1 MSVERMKLLGI
12 TGKSEVMNNFLIKY
26 IINSGLQLEDAIKVY
41 EKGWKLTYFDY
52 NTKPRELVKN
62 IEKLME
68 KLGVEYSKQC
78 LSDIKIK
85 NSLEDIEEKIHEINN
100 NIKNITNN
108 VIEKQE
114 EINKIKKSIEP
125 FQKLKNSEI
134 QLEKLYDLKYMRFRF
149 GKISKENYESINKE
163 IENMNCIMFKVDEDS
178 KDVWII
184 YFTTDE
190 YSAEVDSFF
199 NVLKFERIWI
209 DRSFSGKPKEILKK
223 LEDTINE
230 DEKYIENSRNTLDIE
245 VKNSETV
252 LLQLYRELQLYEKI
266 EFIKKYLAHDKNG
279 DFYLIGW
286 IPIDELEKIV
296 PLLEKEKKIK
306 YIVKSHYE
314 VATNPPTHLKNNK
327 LFRKFETIVEMYG
340 MPNYEELDPTV
351 FVAITAFIMFGFMF
365 GDVGQGA
372 IIMLIGLWL
381 SRKKKSLGPIFVA
394 GGISAIIFGVLYG
407 SVFGKEDI
415 IPSILIRPMENIT
428 TMLISGIAFGVIL
441 IILAIILNIKNGIT
455 NKNIKKAVLSE
466 NGIAGLLFY
475 ATVIGSIAYYFV
487 AGKMIV
493 SINIIIAI
501 CIIELAIILFK
512 DKLEQ
517 LITKKKEETESGVA
531 EQIFELIE
539 TLLSFVSNTISFVRL
554 AAFAINHVGLC
565 MAVYILANM
574 ISGAGNIA
582 IAIIGNAIVIVLE
595 GLIVAIQVLRL
606 EYYELFSR
614 FYSGDG
620 RPYKPIKKL
629 LNEE

>member
-1 MSVERMKLLGI
+1 
-12 TGKSEVMNNFLIKY
+12 
-26 IINSGLQLEDAIKVY
+26 
-41 EKGWKLTYFDY
+41 
-52 NTKPRELVKN
+52 
-62 IEKLME
+62 ME
-68 KLGVEYSKQC
+68 KLGIEYSKQC

-100 NIKNITNN
+100 NIENITNN

-178 KDVWII
+178 KDAWII

-190 YSAEVDSFF
+190 YSSEVDSFF

-306 YIVKSHYE
+306 YIVKSHDE

-351 FVAITAFIMFGFMF
+351 FVAINSFYNVWIYVWRCWTRYNNNANRIM
-365 GDVGQGA
+365 A
-372 IIMLIGLWL
+372 I
-381 SRKKKSLGPIFVA
+381 
-394 GGISAIIFGVLYG
+394 
-407 SVFGKEDI
+407 
-415 IPSILIRPMENIT
+415 
-428 TMLISGIAFGVIL
+428 
-441 IILAIILNIKNGIT
+441 
-455 NKNIKKAVLSE
+455 
-466 NGIAGLLFY
+466 
-475 ATVIGSIAYYFV
+475 
-487 AGKMIV
+487 
-493 SINIIIAI
+493 
-501 CIIELAIILFK
+501 
-512 DKLEQ
+512 
-517 LITKKKEETESGVA
+517 
-531 EQIFELIE
+531 
-539 TLLSFVSNTISFVRL
+539 
-554 AAFAINHVGLC
+554 
-565 MAVYILANM
+565 
-574 ISGAGNIA
+574 
-582 IAIIGNAIVIVLE
+582 
-595 GLIVAIQVLRL
+595 
-606 EYYELFSR
+606 
-614 FYSGDG
+614 
-620 RPYKPIKKL
+620 
-629 LNEE
+629 

>member
-68 KLGVEYSKQC
+68 KLGIEYSKQC

-100 NIKNITNN
+100 NIENITNN

-178 KDVWII
+178 KDAWII

-286 IPIDELEKIV
+286 IPMDELEKIV

-306 YIVKSHYE
+306 YIVKSHDE

-381 SRKKKSLGPIFVA
+381 SRKKKSLGPIFVS

>member
-68 KLGVEYSKQC
+68 KLGIEYSKQC

-100 NIKNITNN
+100 NIENITNN

-178 KDVWII
+178 KDAWII

-223 LEDTINE
+223 LEDTVNE
-230 DEKYIENSRNTLDIE
+230 DEKYIENSRNTLDTE

-286 IPIDELEKIV
+286 IPMDELEKIV

-306 YIVKSHYE
+306 YIVKSHDE

-381 SRKKKSLGPIFVA
+381 SRKKKSLGPIFVS

>member
-1 MSVERMKLLGI
+1 
-12 TGKSEVMNNFLIKY
+12 
-26 IINSGLQLEDAIKVY
+26 
-41 EKGWKLTYFDY
+41 
-52 NTKPRELVKN
+52 
-62 IEKLME
+62 
-68 KLGVEYSKQC
+68 
-78 LSDIKIK
+78 
-85 NSLEDIEEKIHEINN
+85 
-100 NIKNITNN
+100 
-108 VIEKQE
+108 
-114 EINKIKKSIEP
+114 
-125 FQKLKNSEI
+125 
-134 QLEKLYDLKYMRFRF
+134 MRFRF

-178 KDVWII
+178 KDAWII

-223 LEDTINE
+223 LEDTVNE
-230 DEKYIENSRNTLDIE
+230 DEKYIENSRNTLEAE
-245 VKNSETV
+245 VKNSETI

-286 IPIDELEKIV
+286 IPMDELEKIV

-306 YIVKSHYE
+306 YIVKSHDE

-441 IILAIILNIKNGIT
+441 IILAIILNIKN
-455 NKNIKKAVLSE
+455 
-466 NGIAGLLFY
+466 
-475 ATVIGSIAYYFV
+475 
-487 AGKMIV
+487 
-493 SINIIIAI
+493 
-501 CIIELAIILFK
+501 
-512 DKLEQ
+512 
-517 LITKKKEETESGVA
+517 ETPGYV
-531 EQIFELIE
+531 
-539 TLLSFVSNTISFVRL
+539 
-554 AAFAINHVGLC
+554 
-565 MAVYILANM
+565 
-574 ISGAGNIA
+574 
-582 IAIIGNAIVIVLE
+582 
-595 GLIVAIQVLRL
+595 
-606 EYYELFSR
+606 
-614 FYSGDG
+614 
-620 RPYKPIKKL
+620 
-629 LNEE
+629 

>member
-1 MSVERMKLLGI
+1 
-12 TGKSEVMNNFLIKY
+12 
-26 IINSGLQLEDAIKVY
+26 
-41 EKGWKLTYFDY
+41 
-52 NTKPRELVKN
+52 
-62 IEKLME
+62 ME

-306 YIVKSHYE
+306 
-314 VATNPPTHLKNNK
+314 
-327 LFRKFETIVEMYG
+327 
-340 MPNYEELDPTV
+340 
-351 FVAITAFIMFGFMF
+351 
-365 GDVGQGA
+365 
-372 IIMLIGLWL
+372 
-381 SRKKKSLGPIFVA
+381 
-394 GGISAIIFGVLYG
+394 
-407 SVFGKEDI
+407 
-415 IPSILIRPMENIT
+415 
-428 TMLISGIAFGVIL
+428 
-441 IILAIILNIKNGIT
+441 
-455 NKNIKKAVLSE
+455 
-466 NGIAGLLFY
+466 
-475 ATVIGSIAYYFV
+475 
-487 AGKMIV
+487 
-493 SINIIIAI
+493 
-501 CIIELAIILFK
+501 
-512 DKLEQ
+512 
-517 LITKKKEETESGVA
+517 
-531 EQIFELIE
+531 
-539 TLLSFVSNTISFVRL
+539 
-554 AAFAINHVGLC
+554 
-565 MAVYILANM
+565 
-574 ISGAGNIA
+574 
-582 IAIIGNAIVIVLE
+582 
-595 GLIVAIQVLRL
+595 
-606 EYYELFSR
+606 
-614 FYSGDG
+614 
-620 RPYKPIKKL
+620 
-629 LNEE
+629 

>member
-68 KLGVEYSKQC
+68 KLGIEYSKQC

-100 NIKNITNN
+100 NIENITNN

-178 KDVWII
+178 KDAWII

-230 DEKYIENSRNTLDIE
+230 DEKYIENSRNTLDTE

-286 IPIDELEKIV
+286 IPMDELEKIV

-306 YIVKSHYE
+306 YIVKSNDE

-365 GDVGQGA
+365 GDVGQGV